1 MNGTTAKTLSGKTAF
16 ITGGGGA
23 IGAESA
29 LHLVR
34 DGAAVL
40 LMGRR
45 AEVLERARDRILAEV
60 PDGRVGIFPGDSG
73 RLEDIRAAIEAA
85 LAIQA
90 SLDIVVTTVGG
101 GVFRPFLMLDLESF
115 NEQFTYNFT
124 TAFLAIRYSIPK
136 MTRGGSVIAISSNAA
151 GNVTP
156 WMSAYMAAKGALEQ
170 MIRGVA
176 EELGAA
182 GIRAN
187 VVRPGLVRTELGE
200 HPSEDDR
207 VYRAVTAETP
217 LGRTGMPADIAGAV
231 RYLAGPE
238 SSWMTGQIFAIDGGA
253 ELRKNPQLLDIARD
267 FFGDP
272 AMDAVLAG
280 REPDD
285 QEQDGRI

>member
-1 MNGTTAKTLSGKTAF
+1 VSGVLAGKTAF

-23 IGAESA
+23 IGSESA

-45 AEVLERARDRILAEV
+45 AGVLERARDRILKEV
-60 PDGRVGIFPGDSG
+60 PDGRVEIFSGDAG
-73 RLEDIRAAIEAA
+73 ELADIRAAIDAA
-85 LAIQA
+85 LAIQG

-101 GVFRPFLMLDLESF
+101 GEFRPFLMLDLESF

-124 TAFLAIRYSIPK
+124 TAFLAIRYAIPK
-136 MTRGGSVIAISSNAA
+136 MGRGGAVVAISSTAA
-151 GNVTP
+151 GNCTP
-156 WMSAYMAAKGALEQ
+156 WMVAYMAAKGALEQ

-176 EELGAA
+176 EELGSA

-217 LGRTGMPADIAGAV
+217 LGRTGVPTDIADAV
-231 RYLAGPE
+231 RFLAGPE
-238 SSWMTGQIFAIDGGA
+238 SSWMTGQIFAVDGGA
-253 ELRKNPQLLDIARD
+253 ELRKNPPLEDIARE
-267 FFGDP
+267 FHGD
-272 AMDAVLAG
+272 AAIDAVLAG
-280 REPDD
+280 KEP
-285 QEQDGRI
+285 GMGN

>member
-1 MNGTTAKTLSGKTAF
+1 MSNTQALAGKTAF

-23 IGAESA
+23 IGSESA

-45 AEVLERARDRILAEV
+45 AEVLERARHKILKEV
-60 PDGRVGIFPGDSG
+60 PGGRVQIFAGDAG
-73 RLEDIRAAIEAA
+73 KLADIRAAIDAA
-85 LAIQA
+85 LAIQG

-124 TAFLAIRYSIPK
+124 TAFLAIRYAIPK
-136 MTRGGSVIAISSNAA
+136 MGRGGSVIAISSNAA

-156 WMSAYMAAKGALEQ
+156 WMSAYMASKGALEQ
-170 MIRGVA
+170 MIRGIA
-176 EELGAA
+176 EELGGA

-207 VYRAVTAETP
+207 VYRAVITETP
-217 LGRTGMPADIAGAV
+217 LGRTGVPEDIAGAV

-238 SSWMTGQIFAIDGGA
+238 SSWMTGQIFAVDGGA
-253 ELRKNPQLLDIARD
+253 ELRKNPLLMDIARD
-267 FFGDP
+267 AFGNA

-280 REPDD
+280 REPDM
-285 QEQDGRI
+285 GN

>member
-1 MNGTTAKTLSGKTAF
+1 MSGTLSGKTAF

-23 IGAESA
+23 IGSESA

-45 AEVLERARDRILAEV
+45 IEVLERARDKIMTEV
-60 PDGRVGIFPGDSG
+60 PDGRVDIFPGDAG
-73 RLEDIRAAIEAA
+73 RLEDIRGAIDAA
-85 LAIQA
+85 LAIQG

-101 GVFRPFLMLDLESF
+101 GVFRPFLMMDLENF
-115 NEQFTYNFT
+115 QEQFTYNFT
-124 TAFLAIRYSIPK
+124 TAFLAIRYAIPK
-136 MTRGGSVIAISSNAA
+136 MGRGGSVIAISSTAA
-151 GNVTP
+151 SNTTP
-156 WMSAYMAAKGALEQ
+156 WMIAYMAAKGALEQ
-170 MIRGVA
+170 MIRGIA

-187 VVRPGLVRTELGE
+187 AVRPGLVRTELGE

-217 LGRTGMPADIAGAV
+217 LGRTGVPADIAGAV

-238 SSWMTGQIFAIDGGA
+238 SSWVTGQVFAIDGGA
-253 ELRKNPQLLDIARD
+253 ELRKNPLLMDIVRD
-267 FFGDP
+267 VMGDA
-272 AMDAVLAG
+272 AMDAVIEG
-280 REPDD
+280 REPDM
-285 QEQDGRI
+285 GN